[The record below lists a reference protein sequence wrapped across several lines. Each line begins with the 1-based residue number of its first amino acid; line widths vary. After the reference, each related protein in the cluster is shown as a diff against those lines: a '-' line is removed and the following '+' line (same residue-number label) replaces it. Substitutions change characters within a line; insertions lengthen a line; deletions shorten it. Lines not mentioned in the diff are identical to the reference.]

1 MVELKK
7 GTEIELLVENL
18 SFGGKGL
25 ARVNNFVVF
34 IEGTI
39 PGQRVLVRITRKK
52 SSYAEASGKSWY
64 SIRRVSVLMCSES

>member
-7 GTEIELLVENL
+7 GAEIELLVENL

-25 ARVNNFVVF
+25 AKVNGFVVF
-34 IEGTI
+34 VDRTI

-52 SSYAEASGKSWY
+52 SSYAEARGLAVLDRKS
-64 SIRRVSVLMCSES
+64 VV